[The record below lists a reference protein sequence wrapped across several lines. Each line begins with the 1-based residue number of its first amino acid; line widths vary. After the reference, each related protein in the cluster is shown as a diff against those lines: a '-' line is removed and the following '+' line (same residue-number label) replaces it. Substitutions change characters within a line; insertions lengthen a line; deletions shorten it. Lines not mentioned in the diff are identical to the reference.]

1 MSLRLITAYSMLSF
15 RNSFYVK
22 HRVRFKSPFLQCVSL
37 PLIVTLFTTVICSTC
52 NYILRLYSFSFPGHQ
67 TVNLTMDAPPPIPIR
82 VISCATCGCVVQ
94 PFAAC
99 KGTSTPVNQGRIMQ
113 QCSNRTC
120 NRTIFHT
127 NAFPVYDY
135 ALQMAQYYNLYAP
148 HAPPAQAA
156 SAPPPGTIPL
166 PHIPAIPMASAPAIA
181 AMSARPPP
189 CPLPTTEYDPPVT
202 STKGA
207 FLCAGF
213 YCLLKPSGKTA
224 RGAQNC
230 RFRRC
235 SGCCRRECEDAEKQ
249 GKSRAECGAHHQS
262 KMYAISS
269 ASHGEAA
276 GPLQQP
282 TVAPVSTEMAP
293 HELYSHLKSQSV
305 GPVWLRRAALAEDRT
320 SKDNTQKVEKQLLK
334 LTQHRSVRLYI
345 WLGGGE
351 DARIFP
357 VYVLTFPIFVL
368 SSASQVIAFLKL
380 DEMAHLETWNPS
392 DRQWELHS
400 LSTSRRVSEDQRL
413 LYKVILDSTSS
424 ISNDSC
430 PGLAAELA
438 LQPHVGKWTRTG
450 EEYVLPVP
458 PTPPLLSTP
467 VLSTPVS
474 TPTATPAGS
483 WSAQSPSSS
492 AHSPCPPS
500 TKSLKRKR
508 LSRQV
513 GGLKKACR
521 TKGKEVVRSRVW
533 PMQYHVSEVA
543 EGLEYIQNGHHQ
555 GRGTIKEIY
564 QEFYGQPMV
573 HSTFKSNRNLWNE
586 QISPKLKSRFIA
598 YGKTPLG
605 LWPRF
610 LHTYHHDGVEP
621 PMHQDEES
629 DSAASD
635 KNDHDH
641 PRDENTD
648 TEGSGGNGRG
658 HRPPSLERPSP
669 TATDCVFCGLP
680 LPDVLSPQL
689 HSLLEEL
696 LHPSN
701 SYVSASNDGVIS
713 GHHHPGRGWKLRVEF
728 CGCHVRE
735 TQVASDA
742 DGESWPSPIDIDY
755 TLLDSHVRSLQPEL
769 ARAVVKPQLNTA
781 NA

>member
-1 MSLRLITAYSMLSF
+1 
-15 RNSFYVK
+15 
-22 HRVRFKSPFLQCVSL
+22 
-37 PLIVTLFTTVICSTC
+37 
-52 NYILRLYSFSFPGHQ
+52 
-67 TVNLTMDAPPPIPIR
+67 
-82 VISCATCGCVVQ
+82 
-94 PFAAC
+94 
-99 KGTSTPVNQGRIMQ
+99 
-113 QCSNRTC
+113 
-120 NRTIFHT
+120 
-127 NAFPVYDY
+127 
-135 ALQMAQYYNLYAP
+135 
-148 HAPPAQAA
+148 
-156 SAPPPGTIPL
+156 
-166 PHIPAIPMASAPAIA
+166 
-181 AMSARPPP
+181 
-189 CPLPTTEYDPPVT
+189 
-202 STKGA
+202 
-207 FLCAGF
+207 
-213 YCLLKPSGKTA
+213 
-224 RGAQNC
+224 
-230 RFRRC
+230 
-235 SGCCRRECEDAEKQ
+235 
-249 GKSRAECGAHHQS
+249 
-262 KMYAISS
+262 MYAISS
-269 ASHGEAA
+269 ASHGKAA
-276 GPLQQP
+276 GPSQQP

-293 HELYSHLKSQSV
+293 HELYGHLKSQSV

-334 LTQHRSVRLYI
+334 LTQHHSVRLYI
-345 WLGGGE
+345 WLGGGQ
-351 DARIFP
+351 DAIIFP
-357 VYVLTFPIFVL
+357 VYVPTFPIFVL

-400 LSTSRRVSEDQRL
+400 LSTSRRVSEDQQL

-438 LQPHVGKWTRTG
+438 LQPRVGKWTRTG

-467 VLSTPVS
+467 ISTPM
-474 TPTATPAGS
+474 ATPAGS
-483 WSAQSPSSS
+483 WSARSPSSS
-492 AHSPCPPS
+492 AHSPSPPS

-508 LSRQV
+508 LSRQA

-533 PMQYHVSEVA
+533 PTQYHVSEVT
-543 EGLEYIQNGHHQ
+543 EGLEYIQNGRHQ

-586 QISPKLKSRFIA
+586 QILPELKSHFIA

-648 TEGSGGNGRG
+648 TEDSGGNGRG

-669 TATDCVFCGLP
+669 TASDCVFCGLP

-696 LHPSN
+696 LRPSN

-713 GHHHPGRGWKLRVEF
+713 HRHHHPGRGWKLRVEF
-728 CGCHVRE
+728 CGRHVRE

-755 TLLDSHVRSLQPEL
+755 TLLDSRVRSLQPEL
-769 ARAVVKPQLNTA
+769 ARAVVKPQCNWLFRHVIRQISRHGMTKFRSLDGLRRRMGWEHGGYYGDQGIININMNLLSLFPDRPLERTA
-781 NA
+781 VAPADQDCTFNRAWKTWQASGSWGSLHSRDDLYSDLDCKVEDAPTEVNLDRDGNPLESLVID